1 MKADG
6 LYRAALSNQIK
17 QHNLCDF
24 NTFFLAFTRPLLL
37 AGVAYPK
44 LYHTILEACDICY
57 TSNIYPYSQTVAIF
71 ICNLQ
76 YRHLCYLP
84 LVGIGKFEDQ
94 LTLLGP
100 KSKTRFLFQIRS
112 EAIGKIEKDDTGRH
126 YGKKNNRTVGTL
138 GELWGRPFVNQ
149 LTA

>member
-1 MKADG
+1 MFCV
-6 LYRAALSNQIK
+6 IK
-17 QHNLCDF
+17 YGSASKSLNLGY
-24 NTFFLAFTRPLLL
+24 N
-37 AGVAYPK
+37 K
-44 LYHTILEACDICY
+44 KICDICY
-57 TSNIYPYSQTVAIF
+57 KSNIQPYSQTVAIF

-126 YGKKNNRTVGTL
+126 YDKENNRTGYSMAYKDKEVMFDKSWNRKGYKK
-138 GELWGRPFVNQ
+138 
-149 LTA
+149 